1 MYQVVLFDLDGTLT
15 DPMEGITKSVQYAL
29 DYYGIHEHDLNRLK
43 KFIGPPLRE
52 SFMKFYGFDSEKAEE
67 AIGKY
72 RERFS
77 VTGLFENSVY
87 DGIYELLVALKCQ
100 NKILALATSK
110 PRVFAERI
118 LLHYEL
124 MPFFDIVVGSELD
137 GTRDRKEEVIEE
149 VLRQIPE
156 EMAGKIVMVGD
167 RKHDII
173 GAKLNHLPSIGVRF
187 GYAEEGELEEAG
199 ATYIVESVAALH
211 KLLCDGK

>member
-29 DYYGIHEHDLNRLK
+29 AHLGIDEPDLNQLK
-43 KFIGPPLRE
+43 KFIGPPLKE
-52 SFMKFYGFDSEKAEE
+52 SFMKFYGFDSEKAEA
-67 AIGKY
+67 AIRKY

-77 VTGLFENSVY
+77 ETGLFENGVY
-87 DGIYELLVALKCQ
+87 EGIYELLVALKCQ

-110 PRVFAERI
+110 PKVFADRI

-137 GTRDRKEEVIEE
+137 GTRGKKEEVIEE
-149 VLRQIPE
+149 VLHQLPE
-156 EMAGKIVMVGD
+156 NLKGQVVMVGD

-173 GAKLNHLPSIGVRF
+173 GAKINDLPSIGVRF
-187 GYAEEGELEEAG
+187 GYAEPGELEEAG
-199 ATYIVESVAALH
+199 ATYIVDTVTELQT
-211 KLLCDGK
+211 LLCKEQ